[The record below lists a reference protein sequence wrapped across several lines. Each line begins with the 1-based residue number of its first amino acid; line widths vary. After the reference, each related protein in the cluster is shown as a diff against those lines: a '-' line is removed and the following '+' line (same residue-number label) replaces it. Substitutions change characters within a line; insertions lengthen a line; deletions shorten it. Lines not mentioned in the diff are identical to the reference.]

1 MSRYRSFEAY
11 YKKVFLRKT
20 DNFLK
25 PPIIDGKSFQLPLN
39 TTLYNF
45 KVSDIIYKLDKFN
58 PCLINVDGRV
68 LVKNIIEYSNPE
80 PLGDPTRNSHTEIDI
95 GAAMSKMEKRFKFLR
110 PDTTNIKLMEKD
122 VLVVNT
128 GALNYANRYIN
139 NNLSDYYKWYN
150 NFETVVTKIKDNI
163 VASDKNIFLNI
174 DLPNTLPSI
183 QDLNRSSKFKMNSSV
198 LDVFPDY
205 RYLNILEL
213 WKWLDKDNITLF
225 NKFTPEEMKRVNL
238 ILEYENKIVL
248 INLGYLYNLNNDNN
262 SKDNSL
268 FKASS
273 KVNHT
278 GLRTSLYL
286 LINKIY
292 SSYGEDFTKVDNT
305 TETDDVILNN
315 FKDGGEITIKSND
328 EIDKAL
334 EDDIIVPDDKLILDN
349 INSELNKLEI
359 DKTLDSEAEEVT
371 VDTIEDVLNTQHDYN
386 SKIVGDI
393 ETLLNS
399 KLLTRSQYNNY
410 SGKMEKLLAKKSP
423 FGGEETIADM
433 LDESKDDLTIDN
445 EDIKE
450 NIYKVEKAYLKNTV
464 KAMNKS
470 YISKQFRKDMI
481 RTLLAMQ
488 NNRMLI
494 EDISYDKKED
504 ILGGVETLTI
514 TATPLNGRSS
524 TNRIILPTVYEDG
537 TIRLSGNTYTVRPQ
551 KSDVPI
557 RKIDY
562 NNVALSSNYG
572 KLFVTKASYNKDDL
586 GAYIKK
592 QLVLK
597 YQTDDN
603 FRDLVTIGCNNM
615 DGKLPLAYSLISRY
629 IKSFRLNGSFYF
641 FELKNRNKIIKDLSL
656 KQLKILEEGK
666 YTLIGVTKNN
676 NPMVIDIDGVVHVKK
691 DNVLTPM
698 GKLID
703 LLEINLDKAP
713 IEFVSLRIYKK
724 HFPVVL
730 LLGYYLGLKNLLKML
745 NVRYTIVKEKNVR
758 VTPNAYKLKFRDC
771 TLVIEKDEKYDN
783 IIYGLDSISSGII
796 KVNFESLNKKN
807 TYEVLFNAI
816 MTAGETTLYVNE
828 IKNLE
833 YLYIDP
839 MTKRVL
845 KHLNQPTTFTG
856 VLLKCCE
863 ILKDDN
869 YTNPQGVDGIQV
881 KGYERLA
888 GMVYNE
894 LVTSMKD
901 FNNKSNFSKPK
912 LTINPYSILSRINE
926 DSTTVLLDDLN
937 PIVSIKQV
945 EDLNSLG
952 YGGRSKDS
960 MNAAT
965 RELHQSEL
973 GLVSEATKDSGDVGI
988 SVYLTATPKIGNSF
1002 GMVKD
1007 MDVNEETGWS
1017 QLLSTS
1023 ATLAPF
1029 AVNEDVKRNNFISVQ
1044 NSHTIAMEN
1053 MRVPY
1058 VRTGYE
1064 DIVSIKSPDKYVT
1077 NALKDGEVIKLT
1089 KDMME
1094 VKYKDDTNTTKY
1106 KIYEWTTKEES
1117 GSCYT
1122 HTLVPNFN
1130 VGDKFSKDDSLLYDD
1145 KFFEPDIFNIKRVIY
1160 KSGSYVMTSLL
1171 EVNETWE
1178 DSAAISSKMSA
1189 HLATTITKVK
1199 STRINCTDIILNVK
1213 KAKDKVEPSDVLFTL
1228 MDSNASMFG
1237 NLDEKALEILQNIK
1251 SVSPK
1256 AKDRGIVNKVVV
1268 YYNCE
1273 ISDMSDSLKALVAE
1287 SDKFLLSSVGYVG
1300 RVNSSYSIEG
1310 IPLKEGEVEI
1320 KVYLQVGDTMG
1331 IGDKAIL
1338 ANQLKFTVGA
1348 VYDHDVYTLG
1358 GKEVEV
1364 MFSNKSLAARIVNS
1378 PFLIGTTS
1386 TVLDLLKDKAVDTY
1400 FN

>member
-1 MSRYRSFEAY
+1 MSRYRNFETY

-20 DNFLK
+20 VNFLK
-25 PPIIDGKSFQLPLN
+25 PPIIDARTFQLPLN
-39 TTLYNF
+39 STVYIF
-45 KVSDIIYKLDKFN
+45 KVSDILYKLDKSN
-58 PCLINVDGRV
+58 VCLTNIDGRT
-68 LVKNIIEYSNPE
+68 LVKNIIDYSNPE
-80 PLGDPTRNSHTEIDI
+80 PLGEPKRNSHTEIDI
-95 GAAMSKMEKRFKFLR
+95 ANNMIKVEKKFKFLR
-110 PDTTNIKLMEKD
+110 PDTTKLQLMDKD
-122 VLVVNT
+122 VLVINT
-128 GALNYANRYIN
+128 GSLNYANRYMN
-139 NNLSDYYKWYN
+139 HSLNDYYKWYN
-150 NFETVVTKIKDNI
+150 NLETVITKIKENI
-163 VASDKNIFLNI
+163 VSSDKNIFINI
-174 DLPNTLPSI
+174 DLPLNLPSI
-183 QDLNRSSKFKMNSSV
+183 QDMNKSSKMHMNSSI
-198 LDVFPDY
+198 LSIFSDY
-205 RYLNILEL
+205 RYLTVLEL
-213 WKWLDKDNITLF
+213 WKWFDTTNTTLF

-238 ILEYENKIVL
+238 ILNYESKITL
-248 INLGYLYNLNNDNN
+248 LNLGYLYNLNSEHDT
-262 SKDNSL
+262 KDNS
-268 FKASS
+268 FYKAGN
-273 KVNHT
+273 KENRT
-278 GLRTSLYL
+278 GLRNSFYL
-286 LINKIY
+286 LVNKIY
-292 SSYGEDFTKVDNT
+292 NSYGADFNSIDNSNESEDV
-305 TETDDVILNN
+305 LLSN
-315 FKDGGEITIKSND
+315 FKDGGELVIKTDNQ
-328 EIDKAL
+328 IDKAIE
-334 EDDIIVPDDKLILDN
+334 EDVIVPDDKLILDN
-349 INSELNKLEI
+349 IKNELNKVEI
-359 DKTLDSEAEEVT
+359 DKTLDQSEELSNTLPEVLST
-371 VDTIEDVLNTQHDYN
+371 EHNYTDKVI
-386 SKIVGDI
+386 GDI
-393 ETLLNS
+393 DTLFTN
-399 KLLTRSQYNNY
+399 KLLTKSQYNTYNDKL
-410 SGKMEKLLAKKSP
+410 SKLLAKKSP
-423 FGGEETIADM
+423 FGDGVTIGEM
-433 LDESKDDLTIDN
+433 LDESKDNFDIED

-450 NIYKVEKAYLKNTV
+450 NVFKVEKAYLKNTV

-470 YISKQFRKDMI
+470 YINKQYRKDLI
-481 RTLLAMQ
+481 RTLISMQ

-494 EDISYDKKED
+494 EDISFDKKED

-514 TATPLNGRSS
+514 VASPLNGRSS
-524 TNRIILPTVYEDG
+524 TSRIILPTVYEDG
-537 TIRLSGNTYTVRPQ
+537 TIRLSGNNYTVRPQ

-572 KLFVTKASYNKDDL
+572 KLFVTKASYAKDDL

-615 DGKLPLAYSLISRY
+615 DGDLPIEYSLISRY

-656 KQLKILEEGK
+656 KQLEVLEKGG
-666 YTLIGVTKNN
+666 YTLVGVSKNN
-676 NPMVIDIDGVVHVKK
+676 NPMVIDKKGIVYVKK
-691 DNVLTPM
+691 DSTLSAM
-698 GKLID
+698 GNLID
-703 LLEINLDKAP
+703 LLDINMDKSP

-745 NVRYTIVKEKNVR
+745 KVSYTISKEKNIR
-758 VTPNAYKLKFRDC
+758 ITPNQYKLKFRDC
-771 TLVIEKDEKYDN
+771 TLVVDKNPDYDS
-783 IIYGLDSISSGII
+783 IIYGLDNISSGII
-796 KVNFESLNKKN
+796 KVNFESLNKKS
-807 TYEVLFNAI
+807 TYEVLFNAV
-816 MTAGETTLYVNE
+816 MSAGETTLYVNE

-845 KHLNQPTTFTG
+845 KYLNQPTTFTG
-856 VLLKCCE
+856 ILFKCCE

-869 YTNPQGVDGIQV
+869 YTNPQSADGIQP

-894 LVTSMKD
+894 LTTAIKD

-926 DSTTVLLDDLN
+926 DSTTVLVDDLN

-988 SVYLTATPKIGNSF
+988 SVYLTASPKIGNNF
-1002 GMVKD
+1002 GMLKD
-1007 MDVNEETGWS
+1007 MTVNEETGWS

-1023 ATLAPF
+1023 AILAPF

-1044 NSHTIAMEN
+1044 NSHTIAMAN

-1058 VRTGYE
+1058 VRTGYD
-1064 DIVSIKSPDKYVT
+1064 DIIAIKSPDKYVT
-1077 NALKDGEVIKLT
+1077 KAIKDGEVIKVT
-1089 KDMME
+1089 KDMIE

-1122 HTLVPNFN
+1122 HTLVPNFD

-1145 KFFEPDIFNIKRVIY
+1145 KFFEPDIFNLKRVIY

-1178 DSAAISSKMSA
+1178 DSAAISNKMSS

-1199 STRINCTDIILNVK
+1199 STVIKNDDIILNVK
-1213 KAKDKVEPSDVLFTL
+1213 KAKDSVEPSDVLFTI
-1228 MDSNASMFG
+1228 MDSNAAMFG
-1237 NLDEKALEILQNIK
+1237 NLDTKALEILQNIK

-1273 ISDMSDSLKALVAE
+1273 INTMSDSLKALVAE
-1287 SDKFLLSSVGYVG
+1287 SDKNLIASVGYPG

-1320 KVYLQVGDTMG
+1320 KMYLQVGDSMG

-1386 TVLDLLKDKAVDTY
+1386 TVLDLLKDKAVDMY